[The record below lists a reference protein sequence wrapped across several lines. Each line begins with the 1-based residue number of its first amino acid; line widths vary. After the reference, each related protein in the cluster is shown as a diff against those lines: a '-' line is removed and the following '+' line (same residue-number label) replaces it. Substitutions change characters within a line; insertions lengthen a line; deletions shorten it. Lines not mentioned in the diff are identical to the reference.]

1 MTLSAG
7 ATGANAQFGATPPP
21 LALDPSVARQGTALL
36 VTADASVL
44 SSKGQSADSVS
55 FALARGMRVDS
66 AARERLCARDRAAR
80 SACPASSRIG
90 FGRFVVA
97 VRGFE
102 LGSGGDGA
110 DVVDRCLL
118 GDSASAGDAASVVLT
133 GRLLGASS
141 VVALLEPALGTRVPS
156 TSTTVGRLVRLASG
170 KYGIELHFAKLPVE
184 LDVTTPIT
192 ATPARLELALS
203 AVRRVRQDFVRR
215 VRVRTLSGYEVRR
228 IPDHRLIGHHLLRT
242 PRSCNGSWP
251 LELRVGFPG
260 RLKRTAS
267 PCRMLEG
274 RHRGVLRGPV
284 LVSLG
289 GSVSTWRALAAASL
303 ATLALTATHA
313 NAAAAAPNSTA
324 FSNSLAPNRSGDVF
338 ENGADS
344 PDPWMQHFRG
354 RYYLTYTPHDDI
366 RFHGDTRI
374 EIRSAPRSAVSRARS
389 RCRSGHRQ
397 GR

>member
-44 SSKGQSADSVS
+44 SSKGQSAESVS
-55 FALARGMRVDS
+55 FALARGVRVDS

-97 VRGFE
+97 VRGFG
-102 LGSGGDGA
+102 LGSGETELMWSIDA
-110 DVVDRCLL
+110 YL
-118 GDSASAGDAASVVLT
+118 GTPLRRGDAASVVLT

-141 VVALLEPALGTRVPS
+141 VSALLEPALGTRVPS

-170 KYGIELHFAKLPVE
+170 KYGIELRFEKLPVE
-184 LDVTTPIT
+184 LDVATPVT

-228 IPDHRLIGHHLLRT
+228 IPDHRLVGHHLLRT
-242 PRSCNGSWP
+242 PQSCNGSWP
-251 LELRVGFPG
+251 LELRVSFPG

-267 PCRMLEG
+267 PVECSKAG
-274 RHRGVLRGPV
+274 TGVP
-284 LVSLG
+284 S
-289 GSVSTWRALAAASL
+289 AAQ
-303 ATLALTATHA
+303 
-313 NAAAAAPNSTA
+313 P
-324 FSNSLAPNRSGDVF
+324 
-338 ENGADS
+338 
-344 PDPWMQHFRG
+344 
-354 RYYLTYTPHDDI
+354 
-366 RFHGDTRI
+366 
-374 EIRSAPRSAVSRARS
+374 
-389 RCRSGHRQ
+389 
-397 GR
+397 